1 MTHNFNPF
9 PALETHRLILK
20 RIVVEHKNDLY
31 EILSNPKVAEF
42 DYFYPVEAIETVDDF
57 IERYEKQRL
66 DESEITWGICLKE
79 TDELIG
85 TCCLGNFDELAKRS
99 EIGYA
104 LKERAWNQGYAT
116 EAIKVVLD
124 YGFNQLKLNRIEAT
138 ITPGNDASVR
148 VLEKLNFTKEGWVR
162 ERDWIKNQLVDG
174 IIMGLL
180 AREHT

>member
-1 MTHNFNPF
+1 MTLNFNPF
-9 PALETHRLILK
+9 PVLETNRLVLTSIME
-20 RIVVEHKNDLY
+20 EHKRDLY
-31 EILSNPKVAEF
+31 EMLSNPKVAEF
-42 DYFYPVEAIETVDDF
+42 DYFYPVETIDAVDDF
-57 IERYEKQRL
+57 IKRYEKQRL
-66 DESEITWGICLKE
+66 ELDEITWGICLKG
-79 TDELIG
+79 TNELIG
-85 TCCLGNFDELAKRS
+85 TCCLGNFDERAKRS

-104 LKERAWNQGYAT
+104 LKEKSWNQGFAT

-124 YGFNQLKLNRIEAT
+124 YGFHQIKLNRIEAT

-180 AREHT
+180 AREYR